1 MRILNKSQLNQL
13 TLIDSEVSQRA
24 SKIIEVLD
32 SEYGSQRQL
41 SDDGGYVLIVQD
53 NNQADIKELEEF
65 LRLYGQCMVEYIDI
79 FIGDDGQPY
88 CELLLLISSDYGV
101 TIYMN
106 QTLFEAY
113 ETKFRW
119 N

>member
-1 MRILNKSQLNQL
+1 MRILNGSQLNQL

-24 SKIIEVLD
+24 SKILKVLD
-32 SEYGSQRQL
+32 DEYGIQRQL

-53 NNQADIKELEEF
+53 NNQPDIKELEDF
-65 LRLYGQCMVEYIDI
+65 LRLYDQCIVEYVDI
-79 FIGDDGQPY
+79 FIGDDGQSY

-101 TIYMN
+101 TIYMK
-106 QTLFEAY
+106 QQLFAAY